1 MVRLLYTTILHSRL
15 TEFGLEVWRTQHA
28 ITRSSNKG
36 VNDTSPLCSTVY
48 SHTDRSFTKK
58 TQKLPKGHLGFY
70 RKITPPTPCIAF
82 RARIDHEDVQGKER
96 ALLATAGE
104 QAVYI
109 WDLDDE
115 ESLETIRTDL
125 TGDRIQVSQD
135 ET

>member
-1 MVRLLYTTILHSRL
+1 
-15 TEFGLEVWRTQHA
+15 
-28 ITRSSNKG
+28 
-36 VNDTSPLCSTVY
+36 
-48 SHTDRSFTKK
+48 
-58 TQKLPKGHLGFY
+58 
-70 RKITPPTPCIAF
+70 
-82 RARIDHEDVQGKER
+82 VQGKER